1 MSKSDAKI
9 EIKESAVS
17 VSNSLHDKVR
27 IEQPWSHTIENLF
40 HEIQEDLKLKITK
53 HDRSGYH
60 FKKLDARYGYPAIL
74 LASIMVPVSS
84 LLNSCEDD
92 LAMKITNAAA
102 YATIAIF
109 SATSQYFN
117 YGKKAE
123 KHFNHSARYGDVLT
137 DIRLE
142 LCKKAAFR
150 QPADTFLQTTQMRVD
165 SLNLSAPVIPEH
177 IAFGEA

>member
-1 MSKSDAKI
+1 
-9 EIKESAVS
+9 
-17 VSNSLHDKVR
+17 
-27 IEQPWSHTIENLF
+27 
-40 HEIQEDLKLKITK
+40 
-53 HDRSGYH
+53 
-60 FKKLDARYGYPAIL
+60 
-74 LASIMVPVSS
+74 
-84 LLNSCEDD
+84 
-92 LAMKITNAAA
+92 MKITNAAA

-109 SATSQYFN
+109 SATSKYFD
-117 YGKKAE
+117 YGKKVQT
-123 KHFNHSARYGDVLT
+123 HFNHSARYGDVLT